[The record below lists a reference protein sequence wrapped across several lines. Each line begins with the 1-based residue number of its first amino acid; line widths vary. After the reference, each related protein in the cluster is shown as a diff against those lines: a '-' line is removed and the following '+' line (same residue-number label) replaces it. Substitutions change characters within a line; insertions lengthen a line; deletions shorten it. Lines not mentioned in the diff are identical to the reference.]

1 MKSTETHKGCCV
13 KSFSSSEVLSYV
25 NSARLGLL
33 TAYPMFY
40 PLLLT
45 VKFVVKEDEEHLMSV
60 TEDGTI
66 FVSPK
71 ILDRPTDEVSWI
83 LLHELLHIL
92 YNHFGRG
99 KGFVP
104 DVWELAAEL
113 EINDF
118 VPYPPLKRPFGVLIP
133 EEVGLPS
140 GKTAEWY
147 YHQLVINQK
156 LTERVKRRR
165 QELFN
170 PCGGVERSAS
180 DEKILLE
187 MSVEEVISALKT
199 VKDIGN
205 LPKTLCELIIKGKRE
220 TSLITYLSELEN
232 FIHSSLSGR
241 YRWKF
246 NLPSRRF
253 YGEIKPPKVIL
264 SSPTVAVVLDISSS
278 MSHKEISSS
287 LQTIRGLVSSYQGEV
302 VIYVANVDIVK
313 EISVDDDVIPAGGG
327 TSMRQSIISLTQ
339 NGDYQAVIVFTDGY
353 TDYPE
358 PHEVNFTP
366 ILWVLTSPNDE
377 FRPPWGKTVTLPNE
391 EV

>member
-1 MKSTETHKGCCV
+1 
-13 KSFSSSEVLSYV
+13 
-25 NSARLGLL
+25 
-33 TAYPMFY
+33 
-40 PLLLT
+40 
-45 VKFVVKEDEEHLMSV
+45 
-60 TEDGTI
+60 
-66 FVSPK
+66 
-71 ILDRPTDEVSWI
+71 
-83 LLHELLHIL
+83 
-92 YNHFGRG
+92 
-99 KGFVP
+99 
-104 DVWELAAEL
+104 
-113 EINDF
+113 
-118 VPYPPLKRPFGVLIP
+118 
-133 EEVGLPS
+133 VGLPS

-170 PCGGVERSAS
+170 PCGGVEGSASAS
-180 DEKILLE
+180 DKGILLKT
-187 MSVEEVISALKT
+187 SVEEVISALKT

-205 LPKTLCELIIKGKRE
+205 FPKTLCELIIKGRRE
-220 TSLITYLSELEN
+220 TFLITYISELEN

-264 SSPTVAVVLDISSS
+264 SSPTVAVVLDVSSS

-287 LQTIRGLVSSYQGEV
+287 LQTIRGLVSSYQGEM

-313 EISVDDDVIPAGGG
+313 EISVDDDELIPTGGG
-327 TSMRQSIISLTQ
+327 TSMRQSLISLTQ
-339 NGDYQAVIVFTDGY
+339 NDDYQAFIVFTDGY

-366 ILWVLTSPNDE
+366 IFWVLTSPNDE

-391 EV
+391 EA